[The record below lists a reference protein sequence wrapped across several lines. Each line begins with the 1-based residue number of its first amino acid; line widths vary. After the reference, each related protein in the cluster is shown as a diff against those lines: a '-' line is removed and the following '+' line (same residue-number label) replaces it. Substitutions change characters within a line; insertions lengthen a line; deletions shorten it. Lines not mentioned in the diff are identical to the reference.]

1 MQFINTRPADRA
13 QALTEC
19 LVRSG
24 IQVVDLPLLELKA
37 FPYTEKLQQLYAQ
50 LLETQII
57 VVVSPTAVN
66 IGMQYLQQSGV
77 LQSQLDHIQWIAVG
91 QTTAQSLEIYGI
103 QSLIPAVE
111 SSEGMLSLPIFQD
124 LPHLKK
130 IAFWRGEGGRQ
141 FMMQHC
147 LDHHIE
153 VLNFLLYERYCPE
166 STEAKF
172 SQLVATFSKNPQIY
186 WMCVSSEASW
196 KNWLSL
202 CREHPCL
209 LQSCHYLVLGERL
222 YQVLQHDKNNAQYH
236 FKLSKILNLQ
246 PNTVLEK
253 IAELQREL

>member
-19 LVRSG
+19 LARSG
-24 IQVVDLPLLELKA
+24 FQVLNLPLLELNA
-37 FPYTEKLQQLYAQ
+37 LPYSEKLQQLYAQ
-50 LLETQII
+50 LLETQMI

-77 LQSQLDHIQWIAVG
+77 LQSQLNHIQWIAVG
-91 QTTAQSLEIYGI
+91 QTTARTLEAYGI

-111 SSEGMLSLPIFQD
+111 TSEGMLSLPIFQNRSD
-124 LPHLKK
+124 LTR

-147 LDHHIE
+147 LDHHIQ
-153 VLNFLLYERYCPE
+153 VLNFLLYERHCPA
-166 STEAKF
+166 SSAVKF
-172 SQLVATFSKNPQIY
+172 SQLITSFSENPQTY

-202 CREHPCL
+202 CQEHTSL
-209 LQSCHYLVLGERL
+209 LQNCHYLVLGERL
-222 YQVLQHDKNNAQYH
+222 YQVLQHDENKAQYH
-236 FKLSKILNLQ
+236 FRFSKILNLH

-253 IAELQREL
+253 ITELQREL